1 MPRKCGG
8 VQKMTNM
15 RYEYAYT
22 ETLNLQFRAGWFN
35 LGWNKLFEG
44 WLVGWLVSQRGVC
57 GFEVWR
63 KARKATH
70 CQMYEHTEIFCQMY
84 ECIEIFTICLHRNSF
99 IFFKS
104 LHNFVSLWNMHTVII
119 KCVCAEYI
127 SNRRTGVILK
137 VLLRS
142 QCLGGDSKR
151 QVTFYTN
158 LTKKQRNKLDKQ
170 TNNQT

>member
-1 MPRKCGG
+1 MFVLTK
-8 VQKMTNM
+8 VQNMSENCNKM
-15 RYEYAYT
+15 
-22 ETLNLQFRAGWFN
+22 
-35 LGWNKLFEG
+35 FEG
-44 WLVGWLVSQRGVC
+44 WLVGQSKGGLWLWSLA
-57 GFEVWR
+57 E
-63 KARKATH
+63 ARKATH